1 MGDTTTYTRLSR
13 IQPISETEW
22 RAIAA
27 RAHRL
32 RNDAGDE
39 SAALT
44 HESYVTDIRSGAV
57 QGSSRGIRYCP
68 RCEER
73 GHRYILIYMRGMD
86 CCGTCGWPNAE
97 NPS

>member
-13 IQPISETEW
+13 ISPISETEW

-32 RNDAGDE
+32 RAEAGDE

-44 HESYVTDIRSGAV
+44 HESFIYDIRSGAV
-57 QGSSRGIRYCP
+57 EGSTRGIRYCP
-68 RCEER
+68 RCLEK
-73 GHRYILIYMRGMD
+73 GNRYILIFMRGKD
-86 CCGTCGWPNAE
+86 CCGTCGWPN
-97 NPS
+97 PPGSG